1 MNAVFIGGGSLRLL
15 PLLRGVFAN
24 SPECFRNGEIRL
36 VDREAS
42 RAEAVGKLLS
52 ACPEYR
58 NVNCRVRWS
67 DDLEACLPGADVLYL
82 TMGARSEPTYSQS
95 MFISNR
101 YGFFS
106 TDNLSVN
113 GAFLSL
119 RLGRTVLSI
128 ARQMEKHCPK
138 ALMLIFANPVAVYS
152 HLVNTHTRIRALGI
166 CGGFINHRWDL
177 SRIIGR
183 DEYDPDWEV
192 VAAGV
197 NHLSFIL
204 RGSLHGRDLYS
215 EILPEYLNE
224 SWKPVQA
231 ASPYEW
237 ARKSMLRGQRYRYQM
252 FHRYGKI
259 IFSGEADG
267 TAFLFPE
274 QEIGMQTERYGTG
287 EDFDAEAAQR
297 MEQEKN
303 RENYRRLTEASNRP
317 GQVDWNASAGLFAR
331 NDRDIILPLFRAISG
346 IEKMRIAA
354 SRPNFGAVRGFAPEM
369 PLEYSMDILGSDI
382 TPVKDLYV
390 PEPFTGLITALSEFQ
405 LLLSEAIA
413 AWNPNIF
420 ADALDAFP
428 MQQHTEKRKAY
439 YREMFELFSD
449 LDPHMLEACR
459 HYQAAGSPTAK
470 RYTIVEMNDLA
481 PVRCPCGFAKRA
493 FASDNDKTASLHIVD
508 IQQDSKVHY
517 HRKHTEI
524 YHILEGSGTMELD
537 GEIIPIQPGFSI
549 RISPECRH
557 RASGKL
563 KILNVSIPSFDPQD
577 EWFD

>member
-36 VDREAS
+36 VDREVS
-42 RAEAVGKLLS
+42 RAEAVGKLLT

-58 NVNCRVRWS
+58 NVKCNVRWS
-67 DDLEACLPGADVLYL
+67 DDLEACLPGTDVLYL
-82 TMGARSEPTYSQS
+82 TMGARCEPTYSQS

-128 ARQMEKHCPK
+128 ARQMEKHCPQ

-177 SRIIGR
+177 TRIIGR

-215 EILPEYLNE
+215 EILPEYLNG

-237 ARKSMLRGQRYRYQM
+237 ARKSMVRGQTYRYQM

-267 TAFLFPE
+267 TAFLYPE

-317 GQVDWNASAGLFAR
+317 EQVDWNVSGGLFAR
-331 NDRDIILPLFRAISG
+331 NDRDIFLPLFRAAAG

-354 SRPNFGAVRGFAPEM
+354 SRPNSGAVRGFAPEM

-382 TPVKDLYV
+382 TPVEDLYV

-413 AWNPNIF
+413 AWDPKIF

-428 MQQHTEKRKAY
+428 MQQHTENRKAY
-439 YREMFELFSD
+439 YREMFKLFSD

-459 HYQAAGSPTAK
+459 YFETAGSPAAK
-470 RYTIVEMNDLA
+470 RYSVVNMDDLS

-493 FASDNDKTASLHIVD
+493 FASDNDKTGSLHIVD

-537 GEIIPIQPGFSI
+537 GEIIPIQPGISI